1 VRMGLSDRGKR
12 GGARIIYYFLIRK
25 DVILLIDLYVKN
37 EKSDLSEREKK
48 DLSPFIKGTH
58 S

>member
-1 VRMGLSDRGKR
+1 MGLSDRGKR